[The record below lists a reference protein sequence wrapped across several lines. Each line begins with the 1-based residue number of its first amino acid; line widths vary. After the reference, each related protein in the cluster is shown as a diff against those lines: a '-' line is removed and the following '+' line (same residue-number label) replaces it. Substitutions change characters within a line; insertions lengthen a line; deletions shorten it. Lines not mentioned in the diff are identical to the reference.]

1 MAYQALYRKYRPHT
15 FEDFIDQ
22 DNVKKI
28 LLNSILNNHISHAY
42 LFSGPRGIGK
52 TSMAKIFAK
61 AINCENFKEHSDVC
75 EKCDHCIK
83 CDNQS
88 VDIIEIDAASNNG
101 VDQIRELRS
110 KISIV
115 PTELKYKV
123 YIIDEVH
130 MLTNS
135 AFNALLKTL
144 EEPPAHAIFILATTE
159 FYEVPE
165 TIVSRCQCYNFQ
177 RISEKSLEKR
187 LRFIA
192 DKENIKITDD
202 AIKEIANYSNGGLRD
217 AIGMLDKLNSF
228 TNEEI
233 TIDIFKQI
241 NGMISSEDIEIFYR
255 SILNKDL
262 NKVLEIISK
271 VDEQGYDFK
280 NFIERT
286 MLYTRDKLI
295 SHYTKNEQIEVGVLE
310 NINLVTI
317 LNDILN
323 RLKDA
328 VNPLVVVQI
337 YLLKYV
343 KDEELKGDAIPK
355 EEKTQIIAREIINKE
370 KDDKSPKENNT
381 NNTNRNN
388 KLKINEDVK
397 NIRINNSMA
406 EANIH
411 YKNEMSKIWDNL
423 SRYFINEKYGKVS
436 QLLSDTIPMV
446 VGSGYAILQSDSD
459 GITTNIYANLNVA
472 EDFLKEIYRDI
483 KIVIVTS
490 EEFEKIKNKYI
501 EDKKNKIIYQIKE
514 ECGRLVEEENN
525 LIEKVIDAFG
535 DDIVEIE

>member
-61 AINCENFKEHSDVC
+61 AINCENFEEHGDVC
-75 EKCDHCIK
+75 EKCDHCLK
-83 CDNQS
+83 CDNQT

-177 RISEKSLEKR
+177 RISLKSLEKR
-187 LRFIA
+187 LKFIA
-192 DKENIKITDD
+192 DKENIKITEE

-228 TNEEI
+228 TKEEI

-241 NGMISSEDIEIFYR
+241 NGMISTEDIEIFYH
-255 SILNKDL
+255 SILNKNL
-262 NKVLEIISK
+262 NKVLEIIAK

-286 MLYTRDKLI
+286 MIYTRDKLI
-295 SHYTKNEQIEVGVLE
+295 NYYTKNEQIEVGPQD

-328 VNPLVVVQI
+328 VNPLIVVQI

-343 KDEELKGDAIPK
+343 KNEELQKEVSSI
-355 EEKTQIIAREIINKE
+355 EEKSKIIAREIIDKE
-370 KDDKSPKENNT
+370 QTTKKKEEKNA
-381 NNTNRNN
+381 NRSS
-388 KLKINEDVK
+388 KIKVNEEVRK
-397 NIRINNSMA
+397 IRINNSMA

-411 YKNEMSKIWDNL
+411 YKNEMGKIWENL
-423 SRYFINEKYGKVS
+423 DRYFMDEKYGKVS

-459 GITTNIYANLNVA
+459 GITSNIYANLNIT

-501 EDKKNKIIYQIKE
+501 DDKKKKIIYQIQE

-525 LIEKVIDAFG
+525 LIENVIDAFG

>member
-61 AINCENFKEHSDVC
+61 AINCENFEEHGDVC
-75 EKCDHCIK
+75 EKCDHCLK
-83 CDNQS
+83 CDNQT

-177 RISEKSLEKR
+177 RISLKSLEKR
-187 LRFIA
+187 LKFIA
-192 DKENIKITDD
+192 DKENIKITEET
-202 AIKEIANYSNGGLRD
+202 IKEIANYSNGGLRD

-228 TNEEI
+228 TKEEI

-241 NGMISSEDIEIFYR
+241 NGMISTEDIEIFYH
-255 SILNKDL
+255 SILNKNL
-262 NKVLEIISK
+262 NKVLEIIAK

-286 MLYTRDKLI
+286 MIYTRDKLI
-295 SHYTKNEQIEVGVLE
+295 NYYTKNEQIEVGPQD

-343 KDEELKGDAIPK
+343 KNEELQKEVSSI
-355 EEKTQIIAREIINKE
+355 EEKPKIIAREIIDKE
-370 KDDKSPKENNT
+370 QTTKKKEEKNV
-381 NNTNRNN
+381 NRSS
-388 KLKINEDVK
+388 KIKVNEEVRK
-397 NIRINNSMA
+397 IRINNSMA

-411 YKNEMSKIWDNL
+411 YKNEMGKIWGNL
-423 SRYFINEKYGKVS
+423 DRYFMDEKYGKVS

-459 GITTNIYANLNVA
+459 GITSNIYANLNIT

-501 EDKKNKIIYQIKE
+501 DDKKKKIIYQIQE

>member
-22 DNVKKI
+22 ENVKKI

-61 AINCENFKEHSDVC
+61 AINCENFKEQSDVC
-75 EKCDHCIK
+75 NKCDHCVK

-187 LRFIA
+187 LKFIA

-233 TIDIFKQI
+233 TIEIFKQI

-262 NKVLEIISK
+262 NKVLEVISK

-295 SHYTKNEQIEVGVLE
+295 SHYTKNEQIEVGTLE

-317 LNDILN
+317 LNDVLN

-343 KDEELKGDAIPK
+343 KDEESKGDAIPK
-355 EEKTQIIAREIINKE
+355 DEKPKIIAREIIDKE
-370 KDDKSPKENNT
+370 KIDKPEKEKKP
-381 NNTNRNN
+381 NRNN
-388 KLKINEDVK
+388 KIKINEEVRE
-397 NIRINNSMA
+397 IRINNSMA

-411 YKNEMSKIWDNL
+411 YKNEMSKIWENL

-446 VGSGYAILQSDSD
+446 VGSSYAILQSDSD
-459 GITTNIYANLNVA
+459 GITTNIYANLNIA

-490 EEFEKIKNKYI
+490 EEFDKIKNKYI

>member
-61 AINCENFKEHSDVC
+61 AINCENFEEHGDVC
-75 EKCDHCIK
+75 EKCDHCLK
-83 CDNQS
+83 CDNQT

-177 RISEKSLEKR
+177 RISLKSLEKR
-187 LRFIA
+187 LKFIA
-192 DKENIKITDD
+192 DKENIKITEE

-228 TNEEI
+228 TKEEI

-241 NGMISSEDIEIFYR
+241 NGMISTEDIEIFYH
-255 SILNKDL
+255 SILNKNL
-262 NKVLEIISK
+262 NKVLEIIAK

-286 MLYTRDKLI
+286 MIYTRDKLI
-295 SHYTKNEQIEVGVLE
+295 NYYTKNEQIEVGPQD

-328 VNPLVVVQI
+328 VNPLIVVQI

-343 KDEELKGDAIPK
+343 KNEELQKEVSSI
-355 EEKTQIIAREIINKE
+355 EEKPKIIAREIIDKE
-370 KDDKSPKENNT
+370 QTTKKKEEKNV
-381 NNTNRNN
+381 NRSS
-388 KLKINEDVK
+388 KIKVNEEVRK
-397 NIRINNSMA
+397 IRINNSMA

-411 YKNEMSKIWDNL
+411 YKNEMGKIWENL
-423 SRYFINEKYGKVS
+423 DRYFMDEKYGKVS

-459 GITTNIYANLNVA
+459 GITSNIYANLNIT

-501 EDKKNKIIYQIKE
+501 DDKKKKIIYQIQE

>member
-61 AINCENFKEHSDVC
+61 AINCENFKEQSDVC
-75 EKCDHCIK
+75 NKCDHCVK

-115 PTELKYKV
+115 PTELQYKV

-177 RISEKSLEKR
+177 RISVKSLEKR

-192 DKENIKITDD
+192 NKENIKITDD

-233 TIDIFKQI
+233 TIEIFKQI

-262 NKVLEIISK
+262 NKVLEVISK

-295 SHYTKNEQIEVGVLE
+295 GHYTKNEQIEVGVLE

-317 LNDILN
+317 LNDVLN

-343 KDEELKGDAIPK
+343 KNEELKSDVLK
-355 EEKTQIIAREIINKE
+355 EEEKPKIIAREIIDKE
-370 KDDKSPKENNT
+370 KIDKSENEKNP
-381 NNTNRNN
+381 NRNN
-388 KLKINEDVK
+388 KIKINEEVRE
-397 NIRINNSMA
+397 IRINNSMA

-411 YKNEMSKIWDNL
+411 YKNEMSKIWENL

-446 VGSGYAILQSDSD
+446 VGSGYVILQSDSD

-472 EDFLKEIYRDI
+472 EDFLREIYRDV

-490 EEFEKIKNKYI
+490 EEFDKIKNKYI